1 MEFIVLRKL
10 AGGIV
15 ALLIAAGIIKWEPVK
30 KHLWLRTVFYVFGI
44 TLIVFAAVYQFN
56 IIPESNRDV
65 LFKQI
70 K

>member
-10 AGGIV
+10 IGGIA
-15 ALLIAAGIIKWEPVK
+15 ALLIATGIIKWGAVK
-30 KHLWLRTVFYVFGI
+30 KHLWLRTVLYALGI
-44 TLIVFAAVYQFN
+44 ALIVFAMLYQFN

-65 LFKQI
+65 LFEQI